1 MIQVLVVDDLR
12 LVRAGLISLLS
23 KEDDMTVIG
32 QAGRGEE
39 AVSLCRDNRPDVVLM
54 DFTMPGIG
62 GLEATRRIHRH
73 DSNVKIIIICVDAA
87 EILPSQMSQVGAVGY
102 ISKATEPGD
111 LIHAIRAVHAG
122 QCYIA
127 TEVAQLLALKQLS
140 DSGKSP
146 LDALTERELQ
156 IMLMITRG
164 QKTSEISNRLCLSSK
179 TVCSYRYRI
188 FEKLDIDSDVSLT
201 HFAIRHGM
209 IDLTNN

>member
-12 LVRAGLISLLS
+12 LVRAGLSSLFAS
-23 KEDDMTVIG
+23 EQNIQVMG

-39 AVSLCRDNRPDVVLM
+39 AVLLCKKNRPDVVLM

-62 GLEATRRIHRH
+62 GLEATHRIHRY
-73 DSNVKIIIICVDAA
+73 DPTIKIIIICVDAA
-87 EILPSQMSQVGAVGY
+87 EILPSQISQVGAAGY
-102 ISKATEPGD
+102 VTKSTEPEQ
-111 LIHAIRAVHAG
+111 LIHAVKTVYAG
-122 QCYIA
+122 QRYIA

-146 LDALTERELQ
+146 LDVLTERELQ
-156 IMLMITRG
+156 IMIMITRG
-164 QKTSEISNRLCLSSK
+164 QKISEISNRLCLSSK

-188 FEKLDIDSDVSLT
+188 FEKLGVDSDVSLT

-209 IDLTNN
+209 IDLSNN